1 MLCDKYKE
9 ALIEAAAGAALPVS
23 IREHVDACARCR
35 AKLAATRV
43 LFAAADTELGKTAN
57 AEVPPSFLPK
67 VRANLATVAVPG
79 PKPIPSWTFVY
90 ATAAL
95 VIALGLLGLS
105 RGPRKQTRT
114 ESGTVPSQAFVGTNG
129 IALNS
134 VAERKTSD
142 SARFSKVRAQ
152 QKVSV
157 AANEPEVLVQPEEE
171 ELLKRFYE
179 AARNPARDAR
189 TIIADEHELPPKA
202 LAIERIEVRDL
213 EIETLDEE
221 SGLAQTGT
229 K

>member
-23 IREHVDACARCR
+23 VREHVDACARCR
-35 AKLAATRV
+35 AKLAVTQM
-43 LFAAADTELGKTAN
+43 LFAAVDGELGKMAN

-67 VRANLATVAVPG
+67 VKANLATVAVSV
-79 PKPIPSWTFVY
+79 PKTIPNWTFVY

-95 VIALGLLGLS
+95 VLAVGLFGLP
-105 RGPRKQTRT
+105 RGPHKQTRT
-114 ESGTVPSQAFVGTNG
+114 ESGTVSSQASIGRDG

-134 VAERKTSD
+134 VADRKTPD

-179 AARNPARDAR
+179 SGRNPARNAR

-202 LAIERIEVRDL
+202 LAIERIEVRDI
-213 EIETLDEE
+213 EIENLDEE
-221 SGLAQTGT
+221 SGLAQTAT